1 MEWALSKCKGGM
13 TMTMQYTTRQSDD
26 VTILDLTGRLSLGE
40 AVAFG
45 PGSGLIL
52 SETVRELAQKGQKN
66 VLLNLAGVTYV
77 DSSGVGQLVGAL
89 TSAGRQGVSLKLLRP
104 NKQVLELLKMNKLD
118 TVFYIGEDEATAVA
132 SFKRAAATGG

>member
-1 MEWALSKCKGGM
+1 M
-13 TMTMQYTTRQSDD
+13 TMLCTTRQSAD

-52 SETVRELAQKGQKN
+52 SETVRDLAKKGQKN
-66 VLLNLAGVTYV
+66 LLLNLAGVTYV

-89 TSAGRQGVSLKLLRP
+89 TSAHSQGVTLKLLRP
-104 NKQVLELLKMNKLD
+104 NKQVLNLLKMSKLD
-118 TVFYIGEDEATAVA
+118 TVFDIGEDEAAAVA
-132 SFKRAAATGG
+132 SFSRGSAAGG